1 MRIKTM
7 LATLA
12 ICTCTASSFAIA
24 RSDPPQPDYSF
35 LQSASRDDGVT
46 LIFLRSKRSRDEV
59 PRIYRNPSPETISAA
74 QREIRT
80 NKRLK
85 AVLVG
90 KRVQLHNVVGIET
103 ALNGGKI
110 VYIR

>member
-24 RSDPPQPDYSF
+24 RNGPPQPDYSL
-35 LQSASRDDGVT
+35 LQSTNRDDGVT
-46 LIFLRSKRSRDEV
+46 IIFLRNKKSRDGV
-59 PRIYRNPSPETISAA
+59 PRIYRNPSPQTIAAA
-74 QREIRT
+74 QSEIRT
-80 NKRLK
+80 NRRLR